1 MLHQFLQHYP
11 KESHPHRFRSIHSGR
26 AVASSLSATE
36 FDDSSGIAQLARDN
50 ADVVRTMGQVI
61 DRSFK
66 AFTRNANGT
75 KQDELGQDLPA
86 EIMGVEATG
95 EAMHWHSCP
104 CPVLKRV
111 AVPALPANAVAGW
124 LSRTALGLEAPAPH
138 RVCMHPLE
146 TSEPS
151 HSHCRMG
158 MYPAKTAGREG
169 RRPGHQRGSWSVTDH
184 LVLQRPSSVGRR
196 SAVPVRPVEPR
207 RWPPRLQSR
216 ARCNRSRAAPPACA
230 GRDRV
235 AGAGPRVRSCC
246 WRPEC
251 QRS

>member
-95 EAMHWHSCP
+95 EATHWYSCP
-104 CPVLKRV
+104 RPVLKRE
-111 AVPALPANAVAGW
+111 AVPALPANAVEGW
-124 LSRTALGLEAPAPH
+124 LSQTPLDLETPASH
-138 RVCMHPLE
+138 SACMHPLE
-146 TSEPS
+146 TREPS
-151 HSHCRMG
+151 HSHCLMG
-158 MYPAKTAGREG
+158 VYPTKTAGRES
-169 RRPGHQRGSWSVTDH
+169 RRAGHQRGSWSVTDNP
-184 LVLQRPSSVGRR
+184 VLRR
-196 SAVPVRPVEPR
+196 WIAVPT
-207 RWPPRLQSR
+207 
-216 ARCNRSRAAPPACA
+216 
-230 GRDRV
+230 
-235 AGAGPRVRSCC
+235 
-246 WRPEC
+246 
-251 QRS
+251 